1 MSWVVSMEIWYLVKL
16 TNLFAYDLWRSS
28 SACAN
33 ACVSPLM
40 EFMIFCL
47 FIFPNYTEC
56 PKKTYVLGFF
66 VFKKIQQILYVID
79 TKIFKL
85 SSLSPVPNPS
95 PKSKSQIQVPNP
107 KSDVQRKRSGTG
119 ADNIILQAFLDL
131 PWPFLTVH
139 DLLWPS
145 MTF

>member
-1 MSWVVSMEIWYLVKL
+1 MEIWYLVKL

-66 VFKKIQQILYVID
+66 VFKKIQQILYV
-79 TKIFKL
+79 
-85 SSLSPVPNPS
+85 
-95 PKSKSQIQVPNP
+95 KSQIKVPNP
-107 KSDVQRKRSGTG
+107 KSEVQRKRSGTG
-119 ADNIILQAFLDL
+119 ADNIILQI
-131 PWPFLTVH
+131 
-139 DLLWPS
+139 
-145 MTF
+145 